1 MFSARGEMSTSTA
14 SCGRASLVRL
24 YEKGLSKMDQTAFTP
39 RSCELG
45 DALRALR
52 KQFAKGS
59 EFAELLDWDPSKV
72 SNIERGKVRP
82 TEVDLAQYLTAC
94 GKDRSWIT
102 TFADQYRQ
110 AFEPYF
116 AQESDNFSTVTFAER
131 AAASIT
137 GYGRSA
143 IPELLRTDAYTEK
156 FLQRR
161 GVGPQQIQSAV
172 QSQRERQ
179 RIFQSGARPSC
190 LFYVTESAVSAYL
203 NETRARMDQLELLSR
218 SSRLLRIV
226 PTGNELPSSIDF
238 TIFEHEKTPA
248 TVVVDCEFAKLF
260 IQDDAAISQCRTAL
274 TALNDVALNHT
285 DSNDLLSRLLTEE
298 YVADLKAATDEQP
311 AASAYSLLGH
321 DDEQNGAAP

>member
-1 MFSARGEMSTSTA
+1 
-14 SCGRASLVRL
+14 
-24 YEKGLSKMDQTAFTP
+24 MDQPAFTP

-45 DALRALR
+45 NSLRTLR

-102 TFADQYRQ
+102 TFADHYRQ

-116 AQESDNFSTVTFAER
+116 AQGSDNFSTVTFAER
-131 AAASIT
+131 AAATII
-137 GYGRSA
+137 GYGRAA
-143 IPELLRTDAYTEK
+143 IPELLRTDVYTEK
-156 FLQRR
+156 LLQIR

-179 RIFQSGARPSC
+179 RIFQSGGQPTF
-190 LFYVTESAVSAYL
+190 LFYVAETAVSAYL
-203 NETRARMDQLELLSR
+203 DEARARMDQLELLRR
-218 SSRLLRIV
+218 SSRLLRII
-226 PTGNELPSSIDF
+226 PIGNELPSSIDF
-238 TIFEHEKTPA
+238 TIFEHEKTPT

-260 IQDDAAISQCRTAL
+260 IQDDAAISQCRTVL
-274 TALNDVALNHT
+274 TALNDMALNHT
-285 DSNDLLSRLLTEE
+285 DSSGLLSRLLTEE
-298 YVADLKAATDEQP
+298 YVAGLKAATGERP
-311 AASAYSLLGH
+311 AAS
-321 DDEQNGAAP
+321 